1 MAEQDRDDL
10 LSKLAKA
17 GWHVGGWTRNPDGTV
32 EVKLRLAP
40 ETSGEPERSI
50 FGTDVDDA
58 IRKELQ
64 RLEAENT
71 ASEPP

>member
-1 MAEQDRDDL
+1 MAEQDRDEL
-10 LSKLAKA
+10 VSRLAMA
-17 GWHVGGWTRNPDGTV
+17 GWHFGGWTQNPDGTV

-40 ETSGEPERSI
+40 ETSGEPVRSI
-50 FGTDVDDA
+50 YGADVDDA

-71 ASEPP
+71 ASELP